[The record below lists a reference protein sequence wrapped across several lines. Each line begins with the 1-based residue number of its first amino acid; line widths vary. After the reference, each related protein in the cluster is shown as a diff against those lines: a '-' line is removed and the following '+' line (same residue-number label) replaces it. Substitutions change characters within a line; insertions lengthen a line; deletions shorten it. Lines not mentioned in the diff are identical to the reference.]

1 MHKRGGARAWGPR
14 QGRAAGT
21 EQDRGWGWGMG
32 REQGKKKWTEK
43 SQEKNKR
50 LHRREIKICSNKE
63 YKAETD
69 KRTGVNHLL

>member
-21 EQDRGWGWGMG
+21 QQDGGGGWGESRG
-32 REQGKKKWTEK
+32 RKSGQKK

>member
-1 MHKRGGARAWGPR
+1 
-14 QGRAAGT
+14 
-21 EQDRGWGWGMG
+21 MG

-63 YKAETD
+63 YKVETD